1 MLVRKC
7 AQGHKVYIFKPRG
20 SETNTYRFSSEET
33 VSFDAQGHTYVV
45 TSDGAVVSRT
55 DSWITAQSDY
65 DAECQNLHDNTI
77 GAIKVGKH
85 ILVDG
90 VATLVE

>member
-20 SETNTYRFSSEET
+20 SETNTYRFSPEEE
-33 VSFDAQGHTYVV
+33 VSFDAQGQSYVV

-55 DSWITAQSDY
+55 DSFITAQSDY
-65 DAECQNLHDNTI
+65 DSECKKHHSDTI
-77 GAIKVGKH
+77 GKIKIGKH
-85 ILVDG
+85 TLING
-90 VATLVE
+90 VATIVE

>member
-20 SETNTYRFSSEET
+20 SETNTYRFSPEET

-65 DAECQNLHDNTI
+65 NVECKKLHDDTT
-77 GAIKVGKH
+77 GAIQVGKH